1 MNRIFADISMNLEQ
15 PIPNQE
21 QLMKAEQA
29 AADKWKVEGVLE
41 HFFLKA
47 DKTGVILVFKDLEE
61 DTVRDMVA
69 SLPLAG
75 YFTHVDYLLFEK
87 MY

>member
-1 MNRIFADISMNLEQ
+1 MNRVFADISMDLNQ
-15 PIPNQE
+15 PIPDLE
-21 QLMKAEQA
+21 QLVQAEHA
-29 AADKWKVEGVLE
+29 AADKWKADGTLE
-41 HFFLKA
+41 HLFMK
-47 DKTGVILVFKDLEE
+47 KEKNGVILVFKDLDK

-75 YFTHVDYLLFEK
+75 YFSNVNYLQFEK